1 MVHATL
7 MQICSMTL
15 SFPDSPWHKLLQTK
29 AEAGARSSSGVVQL
43 ATVCAVFGVS
53 VSMCVQAQQRRKL
66 LCMLMRKLKALFQG
80 PVDAVASRLICTVSL
95 FLQVKLL
102 KDKFGYDAA
111 FNYKTSQDLTASLKE
126 VCPDG
131 IDIYFENVGGKV
143 QSQF

>member
-1 MVHATL
+1 
-7 MQICSMTL
+7 
-15 SFPDSPWHKLLQTK
+15 
-29 AEAGARSSSGVVQL
+29 VQL
-43 ATVCAVFGVS
+43 ATVCAVFGRNLSWCVCEHVCASTAAQKATLHAHAKAQSFVS
-53 VSMCVQAQQRRKL
+53 GTSGCSSISAHL
-66 LCMLMRKLKALFQG
+66 YCF
-80 PVDAVASRLICTVSL
+80 L